1 MILSINEAIT
11 LLKEYSATVDQT
23 DLQNKINAIEKAV
36 ERGSGYT
43 APTDGS
49 AVDPQAKEIVK
60 MMLIQ
65 LWDHPDGSVNDLLAN
80 HRITYFMQ
88 QLKLSLTDGGLL

>member
-1 MILSINEAIT
+1 L
-11 LLKEYSATVDQT
+11 
-23 DLQNKINAIEKAV
+23 
-36 ERGSGYT
+36 
-43 APTDGS
+43 P
-49 AVDPQAKEIVK
+49 VDPQAKEIVK

-65 LWDHPDGSVNDLLAN
+65 LWDRPDGSVNDLLAN